1 VGLVHEREPFK
12 RLFNQGQ
19 ILGADGERMSKSRGN
34 VQDPDALVSRYG
46 ADTVRLFLMFMGP
59 WDQGGPWSPTGI
71 GGISRFLNRVWHTAL
86 DPHGVEAGDPES
98 GVLPAGQDVAAAEK
112 ALRKAAHQTLRAV
125 SEEYAEMR
133 FNTMVA
139 HLMEL
144 SNLLQR
150 YRGTAVAGTPAW
162 DEAVRLILLMLAPA
176 APHIAEELWSRLA
189 EARGEAPHG
198 SEAWSSIHTAAWPA
212 VDAAAVADN
221 EREVPVQV
229 NGKLRDRVTV
239 PVDIAE
245 ADLERLVLARPKIVA
260 ALEGK
265 TPLKV
270 IHAGGRLVN
279 VVVR

>member
-1 VGLVHEREPFK
+1 
-12 RLFNQGQ
+12 
-19 ILGADGERMSKSRGN
+19 
-34 VQDPDALVSRYG
+34 
-46 ADTVRLFLMFMGP
+46 
-59 WDQGGPWSPTGI
+59 
-71 GGISRFLNRVWHTAL
+71 
-86 DPHGVEAGDPES
+86 
-98 GVLPAGQDVAAAEK
+98 VLPAGQDVAAAEK

-125 SEEYAEMR
+125 TEEYAELR

-150 YRGTAVAGTPAW
+150 YRGTAAAGTPAW
-162 DEAVRLILLMLAPA
+162 DEAIRLILLMLAPA

-189 EARGEAPHG
+189 EARGEA
-198 SEAWSSIHTAAWPA
+198 WTSIHTAAWPI
-212 VDAAAVADN
+212 VDEAAAAEN

-245 ADLERLVLARPKIVA
+245 AELEAIVLARPKVVA
-260 ALEGK
+260 ALDGK